1 MSLVTAVQ
9 TATVQTATVLTE
21 TVHARE
27 LPMEGWVYGLIALVI
42 FAALGF
48 VVASYRDVA
57 NRHAAKAAA
66 YAARHTGDGHGGH

>member
-1 MSLVTAVQ
+1 MSLITAAQ
-9 TATVQTATVLTE
+9 TATVFTE

-27 LPMEGWVYGLIALVI
+27 LPIESWVYGLIALVV

-66 YAARHTGDGHGGH
+66 YAARHGDEHGGH